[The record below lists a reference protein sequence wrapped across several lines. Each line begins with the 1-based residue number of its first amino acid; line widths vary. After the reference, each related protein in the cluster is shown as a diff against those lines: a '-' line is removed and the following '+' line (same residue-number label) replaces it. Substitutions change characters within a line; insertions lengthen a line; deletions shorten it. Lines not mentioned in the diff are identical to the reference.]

1 MKVERRLI
9 GVLIISLIVG
19 TLISMYMIREKIETP
34 VSLIDESYPRRALAG
49 TSDLD
54 QDKYSVA
61 FICREDLTEVA
72 VQFASLIEVQ
82 PSFTRP
88 GTEVQDLEKAGEQVV
103 QINNQLSLLRRAGY
117 EPEVLVTQVE
127 VDERKETAVLYDF
140 SSRLSSV
147 LPPIG
152 SSHYRSIYVLL
163 VNKSKMIDALFE
175 GVPDFFFMRDF
186 SLQSLEITRNANKT
200 VYMKTK
206 EKGQRE
212 EGSLPI
218 SQVPPYGTLLFRNLK
233 RNDRVSIVYRI
244 MSRHERYPVIL
255 RKQLSRSRHF
265 IHLVK
270 FEIDGEL
277 AEDKLLLHVLDNGG
291 YQEEV

>member
-34 VSLIDESYPRRALAG
+34 VSLIDESYPRRALSG

-72 VQFASLIEVQ
+72 VHFASLIEVE
-82 PSFTRP
+82 PIFSGST
-88 GTEVQDLEKAGEQVV
+88 GKVQDLEKAGEQVA
-103 QINNQLSLLRRAGY
+103 QISNQLSLLRKAGY
-117 EPEVLVTQVE
+117 EPQVLVTQVE
-127 VDERKETAVLYDF
+127 IDGRRETAVVYDF
-140 SSRLSSV
+140 SSQLSAV
-147 LPPIG
+147 LPPVG

-163 VNKSKMIDALFE
+163 VNKSKMIDRLFE
-175 GVPDFFFMRDF
+175 GVPDFFFMKDF
-186 SLQSLEITRNANKT
+186 SLQSLEITLNANKT
-200 VYMKTK
+200 VYMKAK

-212 EGSLPI
+212 EGTLPI
-218 SQVPPYGTLLFRNLK
+218 SQVRAYGTVLFRNLK

-244 MSRHERYPVIL
+244 MSRHEQYPVL
-255 RKQLSRSRHF
+255 FRKQLSKSRYV
-265 IHLVK
+265 IHMVK
-270 FEIDGEL
+270 FQIDGEL
-277 AEDKLLLHVLDNGG
+277 AEDKLQVHVMDNGG
-291 YQEEV
+291 YQEET